1 MLHDAHPAGPD
12 TTGTIPA
19 AGGGDTVSTMVG
31 IGVRIVPAG
40 TVVHEGR
47 TFVRAALLLSPVD
60 PTPESLTT
68 QVALENWPEAVE
80 ALMGN
85 IDTLAASP
93 LKVVVTPASKEHPE
107 PSAADGTPSAPA
119 AVQACRAL
127 SYDRLGSGR
136 SNAAT
141 FENWRNERK
150 EDVKTSLKLWQALLC
165 PESNGDWAALAKV
178 IKPQSKTLLDKLQ
191 RKPVSGAAGA
201 APAPATAPATPG
213 GPATAAPPSP
223 PPAGAPAV
231 PDVAATGR
239 GEAALLMITERA
251 RSLLERLKAD
261 ATGDKAAASPTN
273 LAYQPFDSLDW
284 GRGWPSWAGPIPS
297 LVRYASAGAS
307 DAPLAQPQCFEDKVL
322 ADNQAATDRCACRRA
337 GDPPTWLGTGA
348 AALKRGAGGPV
359 ADLSCAVDTAI
370 QRHETATTYRET
382 AEARKAASKP
392 PPVTDEPAADNAAR
406 LRFVAI
412 QSQPSLARLFN
423 LVVDVLI
430 PSEAFGTGQSPRFA
444 YVTAFLGAAGGQS
457 CVWTATKLRDRPKSA
472 SAPAASLSDAWVCTR
487 SEIQKA
493 LGATPGSDT
502 LFDGQ
507 VEVVDGFLPLACEG
521 THDGVIDHRFDLV
534 SIDVAQATDNRSTAL
549 RGGDDRGCQMLTLRT
564 AGLAVFDHGRRD
576 AAVDQLQRSMDRAK
590 SAGAPGDVV
599 RIVDAADL
607 TMGYRLDVGVRPVG
621 KQGKPASNP
630 EWRDLCRR
638 TITFG
643 DPAVPA
649 QSHTSAK
656 TLGRLLAHAIPRVA
670 DRAAFDSATLVL
682 PARLQDRT
690 EDNKPVGTTAFVDET
705 VAQWPGT
712 PLGVDTDARPVA
724 LDKAGALPL
733 AQTYALDRPAGWSE
747 TGPSGPWR
755 IPRLVLGAGY
765 HVRLRSVLAG
775 GIVRPVAGPADVAL
789 DPKLALPAVDAGA
802 RRHLRHERIEA
813 PLLATPQPMLDR
825 PLDGVRDGPREG
837 GTTIVLRSRVPKN
850 PDKAR
855 SEVEAAHARSVRIV
869 VPPTVPAAFAES
881 HRLSLPADDPVETYR
896 DDKGRTW
903 EGARDGLRDVDFDHG
918 SQGGFPVWT
927 FEPSTD
933 GSLDRGENPRAAKAN
948 GDSVFRPRPPGNA
961 ARRLPYYP
969 DPLADHLVLQ
979 VRRAGGDPLPG
990 APLVVPVRG
999 PGVAYPDV
1007 RPIAIEVVAKARSGH
1022 AASHEQVIGV
1032 EAESGTLLRGGEAIQ
1047 PGKRLAV
1054 YAIDAK
1060 GTLTR
1065 GNASPGRSVAV
1076 TRVRLDLE
1084 PGDTFDVELWF
1095 LPSRDNLARY
1105 FDVVETATLL
1115 SVYDTKTGKVP
1126 TDTAALAAGI
1136 AAWTA
1141 EKPEI
1146 VAGRLSKQDHNV
1158 PISALGQRTLP
1169 SAAIRTLN
1177 DSVHAM
1183 ACRIATPEIAASLTL
1198 HAVHAV
1204 DRPMTVPSAALSV
1217 QRLSVK
1223 TREDVLCGAAPP
1235 PGDECGASGVL
1246 VTGTA
1251 TFDQATTGF
1260 IEIVATGAGL
1270 VSGSLDRS
1278 DELKRSA
1285 DQVVRGLW
1293 PLDPASGKPKRPTEV
1308 YGFDIAPDGT
1318 VTFPQEQAV
1327 LLRIDCAT
1335 GAWPTT
1341 DLLELQRLAKQ
1352 KAGSLQATYPF
1363 EVGDTRARVLD
1374 LHVRAGSRT
1383 SPYFREPE
1391 TGRVLPADATL
1402 QEGPSQRVP
1411 LRSTKAP
1418 AQLVTRT
1425 ILPSTRLVPGPQH
1438 AWTFETSQQSS
1449 LYLSCPRPGATSGV
1463 AERFAAVLWPPDLHL
1478 NRIADNNNGVERD
1491 YDTGTLAILSKLLHR
1506 DIDMAGFADEDLGP
1520 GGAYVTRWG
1529 RDPIK
1534 GGPGPQGWLI
1544 PPAAFPGLSTAKRMG
1559 SGVSKDLLWDPMAS
1573 PDEEMVYVPRV
1584 SLRLPAEAAERAA
1597 SATTLEVALLTFRPR
1612 FDADQETWFVNI
1624 PIDTFGVPEPF
1635 VRLGLVRY
1643 QPFAAPELQLSDPV
1657 VEWAQV
1663 RPGRRVV
1670 AEVSQTER
1678 NVVSVTVTGA
1688 GALRSAPEAD
1698 GHDPMRL
1705 SWWRQRP
1712 LMRIRLLRRSADGIE
1727 TPALL
1732 AESGPYGRQEGRSP
1746 WADYSYIPATQEEWT
1761 RYLILS
1767 GTVAP
1772 DPAGAAEPAQ
1782 EPVRLPAT
1790 CAVHPEADPGGAG
1803 SLRWCA
1809 KFRLAQEPL
1818 VDPEAVY
1825 SVFVEEVE
1833 AMRPATYRAEPVDET
1848 ANEFASLDQ
1857 LEISGPRFAAR
1868 LDLAKPAPRN
1878 R

>member
-1 MLHDAHPAGPD
+1 MLHDTHPASPD

-19 AGGGDTVSTMVG
+19 SPGADTASTMVG

-40 TVVHEGR
+40 TVVYGGR

-60 PTPESLTT
+60 PTRGSFGT
-68 QVALENWPEAVE
+68 QVALENWPAAVE
-80 ALMGN
+80 ALMGDV
-85 IDTLAASP
+85 DTFEGSP
-93 LKVVVTPASKEHPE
+93 VKVIVAPANKEHPE
-107 PSAADGTPSAPA
+107 PTAAEGMPSAPA

-127 SYDRLGSGR
+127 SYDRLGSER
-136 SNAAT
+136 SNTAT
-141 FENWRNERK
+141 FEAWRKERK
-150 EDVKTSLKLWQALLC
+150 QDVATTVTLWQALLG
-165 PESNGDWAALAKV
+165 PKSGGDWAALGRV
-178 IKPQSKTLLDKLQ
+178 IKPQSDTLLDQLQ
-191 RKPVSGAAGA
+191 RKPVSGATGA
-201 APAPATAPATPG
+201 APETTLAPATPG
-213 GPATAAPPSP
+213 GPATTALPSP
-223 PPAGAPAV
+223 LPADAPAV

-239 GEAALLMITERA
+239 GEAALLLTTERA
-251 RSLLERLKAD
+251 RSLLERLKAH
-261 ATGDKAAASPTN
+261 ATGGKAASRPIN
-273 LAYQPFDSLDW
+273 LAYEPFDPLDW

-307 DAPLAQPQCFEDKVL
+307 DAPLAKPQCLEDKVL
-322 ADNQAATDRCACRRA
+322 ADNQATTDRCACRRP
-337 GDPPTWLGTGA
+337 GDLPTWLGTGA
-348 AALKRGAGGPV
+348 AVLKWGAGGPV

-370 QRHETATTYRET
+370 QRHETATTFRET
-382 AEARKAASKP
+382 AEARKAASNP
-392 PPVTDEPAADNAAR
+392 PTITDEPAAENAAR

-444 YVTAFLGAAGGQS
+444 YVTAFLGTTGGKS
-457 CVWTATKLRDRPKSA
+457 CVWTATKLRDRPKSDSV
-472 SAPAASLSDAWVCTR
+472 SAVSLSDAWVCTR
-487 SEIQKA
+487 SEIEKA
-493 LGATPGSDT
+493 LGATPGPDT

-521 THDGVIDHRFDLV
+521 THDGVVDHRFDLV

-549 RGGDDRGCQMLTLRT
+549 LGGDAQGRQMLTLRT

-576 AAVDQLQRSMDRAK
+576 AAVDQLKRSMDRSK
-590 SAGAPGDVV
+590 SDGATGEPV

-607 TMGYRLDVGVRPVG
+607 TVGYRLDVGVRPVD
-621 KQGKPASNP
+621 KQGKVAPNPA
-630 EWRDLCRR
+630 WRDLCRR

-643 DPAVPA
+643 DPTEEASSP
-649 QSHTSAK
+649 TSAK
-656 TLGRLLAHAIPRVA
+656 TLGRLLAHAIPRSA

-682 PARLQDRT
+682 PARLQDRK
-690 EDNKPVGTTAFVDET
+690 EAGKPAGTTAFVDET

-733 AQTYALDRPAGWSE
+733 AQTYALDRPADGAE
-747 TGPSGPWR
+747 TGPWR
-755 IPRLVLGAGY
+755 IPRLVLGCGY

-775 GIVRPVAGPADVAL
+775 GIVRPVASPAGLPL

-813 PLLATPQPMLDR
+813 PMLATPQPMLDR

-837 GTTIVLRSRVPKN
+837 GTTVVLRSRVPKD
-850 PDKAR
+850 PVKAR
-855 SEVEAAHARSVRIV
+855 SDVEATHGRSVRIV
-869 VPPTVPAAFAES
+869 VPPTVPAAFVES
-881 HRLSLPADDPVETYR
+881 HRLSLSADDPVVTYR

-903 EGARDGLRDVDFDHG
+903 EGARDGLRDVDFDHE

-927 FEPSTD
+927 FEPSSD
-933 GSLDRGENPRAAKAN
+933 GRLDRGETPQAAKPN
-948 GDSVFRPRPPGNA
+948 GDSVFRPRLSGSA

-969 DPLADHLVLQ
+969 EPLADYLVLQ
-979 VRRAGGDPLPG
+979 IRRTGGDPLPG
-990 APLVVPVRG
+990 VPLIVPVRG
-999 PGVAYPDV
+999 PGVVYPDV
-1007 RPIAIEVVAKARSGH
+1007 RPIAIEVVARSRSGH
-1022 AASHEQVIGV
+1022 EASHERVIGV
-1032 EAESGTLLRGGEAIQ
+1032 EAETGTLLRGSDAIQ
-1047 PGKRLAV
+1047 SGKRLAA
-1054 YAIDAK
+1054 YAIDAQ
-1060 GTLTR
+1060 GSLTR

-1095 LPSRDNLARY
+1095 LPSRDDLARY

-1115 SVYDTKTGKVP
+1115 SVYDPKTGKVP
-1126 TDTAALAAGI
+1126 GDDAALAAGI
-1136 AAWTA
+1136 ASWTA

-1146 VAGRLSKQDHNV
+1146 VAGRLSKQV
-1158 PISALGQRTLP
+1158 RGARVSTLGQRSLP
-1169 SAAIRTLN
+1169 GEAIRTLN
-1177 DSVHAM
+1177 DSVYDM

-1198 HAVHAV
+1198 HATHAV
-1204 DRPMTVPSAALSV
+1204 DRPLAVPSASLSV
-1217 QRLSVK
+1217 QRLSVD
-1223 TREDVLCGAAPP
+1223 TREQVLDGATPP
-1235 PGDECGASGVL
+1235 ADDQFGASGVL
-1246 VTGTA
+1246 VTGTV

-1260 IEIVATGAGL
+1260 IEVVATGAGL

-1278 DELKRSA
+1278 DDLKRSA

-1293 PLDPASGKPKRPTEV
+1293 PIDPASGGPKRPTEV

-1327 LLRIDCAT
+1327 LLRIDSAT

-1341 DLLELQRLAKQ
+1341 DLLELQRLAKKNAQ
-1352 KAGSLQATYPF
+1352 SLRATYPF

-1374 LHVRAGSRT
+1374 LHLRAGSRT

-1425 ILPSTRLVPGPQH
+1425 ILPSTRLIPGPRQ
-1438 AWTFETSQQSS
+1438 AWIFELTQQS
-1449 LYLSCPRPGATSGV
+1449 LLCLSCRRPGATSGF
-1463 AERFAAVLWPPDLHL
+1463 AERIGVALWPPDLHL
-1478 NRIADNNNGVERD
+1478 NRIADSNNGVERD
-1491 YDTGTLAILSKLLHR
+1491 YDTGTLKILSKLLRR
-1506 DIDMAGFADEDLGP
+1506 DIDMGGFADEDLGP

-1544 PPAAFPGLSTAKRMG
+1544 PPAAFPGLSNAKRMG
-1559 SGVSKDLLWDPMAS
+1559 PGVSMDMLWDPVAS

-1584 SLRLPAEAAERAA
+1584 SLRLPAESAERAA
-1597 SATTLEVALLTFRPR
+1597 RATTLEVALLTFRPR
-1612 FDADQETWFVNI
+1612 FDADEETWFVNI

-1643 QPFAAPELQLSDPV
+1643 QPFAAPDLQLSDPV

-1663 RPGRRVV
+1663 RPGRHVV

-1688 GALRSAPEAD
+1688 GALRSATEAD
-1698 GHDPMRL
+1698 GHDPTRL

-1712 LMRIRLLRRSADGIE
+1712 LMRIRLLRRSVDGTE

-1746 WADYSYIPATQEEWT
+1746 WAECSYIPATQDEWT
-1761 RYLILS
+1761 RYLVLS
-1767 GTVAP
+1767 NTVKP
-1772 DPAGAAEPAQ
+1772 KPAGAAGPTQ
-1782 EPVRLPAT
+1782 EPVRLPT
-1790 CAVHPEADPGGAG
+1790 SCAIRPEPDPGGAG

-1818 VDPEAVY
+1818 ADPEAVY

-1833 AMRPATYRAEPVDET
+1833 AMRPATYHAEPVDET
-1848 ANEFASLDQ
+1848 AAEFASLDQ

-1868 LDLAKPAPRN
+1868 LELTKAVPRN
-1878 R
+1878 GQ